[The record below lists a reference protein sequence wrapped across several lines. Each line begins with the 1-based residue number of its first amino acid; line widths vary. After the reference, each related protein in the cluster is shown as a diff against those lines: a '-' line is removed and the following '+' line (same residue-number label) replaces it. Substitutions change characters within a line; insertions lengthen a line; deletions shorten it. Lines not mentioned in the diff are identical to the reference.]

1 LRIEIETAQSVDSTV
16 AQDPSAKKSGWLPL
30 LVVLFLASYGLMT
43 MLIVE
48 QGRTIDSQRTLI
60 RELFRDSNE
69 LAAVKTKAME
79 APQSQTAT
87 NRAPSAQVKTP
98 LTHVPDPQVPA
109 THNTPSSQ
117 VTPQRRAQNQATK
130 QKALPRP
137 TKPASDLADAGRSL
151 ISL

>member
-1 LRIEIETAQSVDSTV
+1 MDSTV
-16 AQDPSAKKSGWLPL
+16 TPDRSGKKSGWLPL
-30 LVVLFLASYGLMT
+30 LVVLFLASYALMT

-87 NRAPSAQVKTP
+87 NRAPSPQVKTP
-98 LTHVPDPQVPA
+98 STRLPDPQVT
-109 THNTPSSQ
+109 THTPSSQ

-130 QKALPRP
+130 QKALPMP